1 MAAILLG
8 YFTTMV
14 ATLVALM
21 VLLNNVLSSGVIER
35 VHHQPYPYPAIA
47 QISVADNKRAAT
59 DKQTGQSEPVIADK
73 AADKASVPPR
83 TAAVA
88 PVRLATAKQSLPDR
102 NQRQKSALNQTH
114 KENAAGRQQDQE
126 YSLALGYA
134 QEPYQEPHQQAGG
147 PLFDLFGQ
155 RRF

>member
-14 ATLVALM
+14 ATLFALM
-21 VLLNNVLSSGVIER
+21 MLLNTVLSSGMTER
-35 VHHQPYPYPAIA
+35 VHHRPYPYPAVA
-47 QISVADNKRAAT
+47 QASALDNKQAAAT
-59 DKQTGQSEPVIADK
+59 DKQTGQQTGSSESESVIGHK
-73 AADKASVPPR
+73 GTTLQMASV
-83 TAAVA
+83 A
-88 PVRLATAKQSLPDR
+88 PARLAAAKPRLPDR

-114 KENAAGRQQDQE
+114 KENAAGRRQDQE

-134 QEPYQEPHQQAGG
+134 QEPQRQAGG
-147 PLFDLFGQ
+147 PLFDLFGP